1 VLARTGRVC
10 QVGFQALGSAALAEL
25 IAAIATGRLGRVT
38 GIGAVACWQR
48 PDSYY
53 RRAPWAGRRWLDGAP
68 VLDGALVNPFA
79 HAVMQCLAVAEKAG
93 RAPTTAGSLEVE
105 RYRARPIEV
114 DDTAVLRLRLAG
126 GLPVVVAVTLCG
138 DEFVAGEVLVHTERG
153 RAVLGYAEDWLR
165 LPGDPTRRDV
175 PGRTCLLENLLAHR
189 AAPGTVP
196 LLAPL
201 DRTALFT
208 AVAAAIAGAG
218 EPATIS
224 PEHQRRSGDPGDPAV
239 TVPGASPLM
248 RRAAEQLA
256 LPSELGAA
264 WAAPAYDTVIAA
276 ADRTSTTREGVQA
289 SRS

>member
-1 VLARTGRVC
+1 
-10 QVGFQALGSAALAEL
+10 
-25 IAAIATGRLGRVT
+25 
-38 GIGAVACWQR
+38 
-48 PDSYY
+48 
-53 RRAPWAGRRWLDGAP
+53 
-68 VLDGALVNPFA
+68 
-79 HAVMQCLAVAEKAG
+79 M
-93 RAPTTAGSLEVE
+93 TAGSLEVE
-105 RYRARPIEV
+105 LYRARPIEV

-165 LPGDPTRRDV
+165 LPGDPTRRDL
-175 PGRTCLLENLLAHR
+175 PGRSCLLANLLAHR
-189 AAPGTVP
+189 AAPGRVP

-218 EPATIS
+218 EPATIY
-224 PEHQRRSGDPGDPAV
+224 PQHQRRSGDPGDPVV
-239 TVPGASPLM
+239 TVPGASQLM

-256 LPSELGAA
+256 LPSELGVA
-264 WAAPAYDTVIAA
+264 WAAPAYDTVVAVEG
-276 ADRTSTTREGVQA
+276 TSTTRKGVQA